1 FEVWPPSNLPYTPQ
15 DARSLNWVSCTLS
28 LALYQRSIAPLLV
41 LGSSPALLMVANAIS
56 FIGLVPS
63 ILMPFQE
70 PGVLDTPLIVMGL
83 AAFPTIFNPP
93 VSRIFISVPGDI
105 SMVTPGSMVNSPLAL
120 TALVPVLSTR

>member
-1 FEVWPPSNLPYTPQ
+1 
-15 DARSLNWVSCTLS
+15 S

-63 ILMPFQE
+63 ILMPTQE
-70 PGVLDTPLIVMGL
+70 PGVLDTPLMVMGL

-93 VSRIFISVPGDI
+93 VSRMFISVPGDI
-105 SMVTPGSMVNSPLAL
+105 SMVTPTSMHNSLLAF
-120 TALVPVLSTR
+120 TPQITVLSTR